1 MSIKPIYS
9 RDYDKYGYYEEK
21 YDDCVVCKHNKY
33 EEKTKIGV
41 KKISYKQVNTLK
53 SLLLKKY
60 FTYIQ
65 ISIC

>member
-1 MSIKPIYS
+1 MSFKPIYS